1 MAPFNSD
8 SANKGVI
15 ETRSDVDTFWFE
27 SAAGQ
32 VTFNVLP
39 AWEAFYRTSL
49 RGANLDIQASL
60 HDALGNLVTSSDP
73 LNDTMAQ
80 LDEYLPAGRY
90 YLQVGGGL
98 QRQ

>member
-1 MAPFNSD
+1 MPTIA
-8 SANKGVI
+8 
-15 ETRSDVDTFWFE
+15 
-27 SAAGQ
+27 
-32 VTFNVLP
+32 NVLP

-73 LNDTMAQ
+73 LNDTVAQ

-98 QRQ
+98 QRQRQLLLYRYRR